1 MEDFNAEI
9 ARGGPFDCAQ
19 GAWVESRIGEPV
31 EPSVLVFLMTDPSTA
46 LLIRTLR
53 LTRLEATLP
62 FQGAWAKPRIGEPVE
77 PSVLVLQTDGNFN

>member
-46 LLIRTLR
+46 LLIRPLR
-53 LTRLEATLP
+53 LCSGSRVES
-62 FQGAWAKPRIGEPVE
+62 RIGEPVE

>member
-19 GAWVESRIGEPV
+19 GAWAKSRIGEPV
-31 EPSVLVFLMTDPSTA
+31 EPSVLVFLMTNPSTA

-53 LTRLEATLP
+53 LRSGILAES
-62 FQGAWAKPRIGEPVE
+62 RIGEPVE